1 MDEIFRRLRYL
12 LQQRRSQRELANDM
26 EFHREMAA
34 RSGNSNFGNVLR
46 IQEQAREAWGWM
58 WIDRLIQDLRY
69 AARTLRRSPGFTLT
83 AMLVLAVGIGANV
96 TAFSL
101 FNLIALKPLPIR
113 DPDSI
118 VRLERRSP
126 ENITP
131 TMPYS
136 SIAFY
141 REHARTLSAV
151 MATMGAPAMEFEQD
165 TQPITVNFVSA
176 NYFAELGTPPA
187 LGSLQLPAQA
197 ECAARSCVGLWLLA
211 DAIRRRSLHHR

>member
-1 MDEIFRRLRYL
+1 MAELFRRLRYL
-12 LQQRRSQRELANDM
+12 LQQRRLQRELADDM

-46 IQEQAREAWGWM
+46 MQEQAREAWGWM
-58 WIDRLIQDLRY
+58 WIDRLMQDLRY
-69 AARTLRRSPGFTLT
+69 AARILLRAPGFTVT
-83 AMLVLAVGIGANV
+83 AVLVLAIGIGANV

-131 TMPYS
+131 EMPYS
-136 SIAFY
+136 SIVFY
-141 REHARTLSAV
+141 REHTKTLSAV
-151 MATMGAPAMEFEQD
+151 MAGPLMFSKRVFLTH
-165 TQPITVNFVSA
+165 S
-176 NYFAELGTPPA
+176 
-187 LGSLQLPAQA
+187 S
-197 ECAARSCVGLWLLA
+197 S
-211 DAIRRRSLHHR
+211 